1 MKRIQYLHL
10 IFSTIF
16 IIFLLM
22 MLFDK
27 PDSPSIQY
35 RTQYK
40 YLKGEIQRVDSIVY
54 QKKKE
59 LVPYPV
65 LITKV
70 DSFKELDSAAL
81 DGCLVIIDTLLSEI
95 NKRDSVIFYQDSVVL
110 VQKNTINYADT
121 VIFSLEDSIRYLN
134 RKNKSLKWQR
144 NIGIPAAFGIGL
156 AL

>member
-1 MKRIQYLHL
+1 MRKL
-10 IFSTIF
+10 ILPVILIIILLF
-16 IIFLLM
+16 INQ
-22 MLFDK
+22 K
-27 PDSPSIQY
+27 PNTPTLDIRY
-35 RTQYK
+35 R
-40 YLKGEIQRVDSIVY
+40 YLKGEVQRVDSIVY

-70 DSFKELDSAAL
+70 DSFKQSDTAAL

-95 NKRDSVIFYQDSVVL
+95 NKRDSVIFYQDSLNVVKDNL
-110 VQKNTINYADT
+110 ISHSDSVVTHLLDS
-121 VIFSLEDSIRYLN
+121 VSLLN
-134 RKNKSLKWQR
+134 RKNKSLKLQR